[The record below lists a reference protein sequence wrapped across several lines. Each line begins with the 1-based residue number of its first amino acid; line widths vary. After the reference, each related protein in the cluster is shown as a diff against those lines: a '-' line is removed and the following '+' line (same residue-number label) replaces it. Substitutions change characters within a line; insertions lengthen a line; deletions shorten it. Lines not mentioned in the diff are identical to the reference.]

1 MKALKRSKSLTER
14 TVETLRNAIINED
27 FMLGEPLSETLL
39 AESLGISKSPVRE
52 ALAQLKAEGL
62 VTIIP
67 QKGTFV
73 FTLTPKEQKELSQ
86 MRFILEAAALDLA
99 YELNRDKLI
108 KTLKD
113 NLQAMQLQLAKDDLD
128 KYLVFDGSF
137 HIVLFDLCD
146 NSYLRDAY
154 NQVSGKH
161 SALRL
166 RSARRPKHIE
176 KTYADHETFVACI
189 EKDDLSGA
197 KEVLKSH
204 FSRFDDYFRENI
216 EKFAVSNASS
226 TRKARRQQ
234 NRKLKL

>member
-1 MKALKRSKSLTER
+1 MKALKRSKSLTAR

-52 ALAQLKAEGL
+52 ALAQLRAEGL

-73 FTLTPKEQKELSQ
+73 FTLTPKEQTELSQ
-86 MRFILEAAALDLA
+86 MRFILESAALGLA
-99 YELNRDKLI
+99 YELNREKLI
-108 KTLKD
+108 STLKD
-113 NLQAMQLQLAKDDLD
+113 NLEAMQAQLEKDDLD
-128 KYLVFDGSF
+128 KYLVYDRSF

-154 NQVSGKH
+154 TQVSGKH
-161 SALRL
+161 AALRL
-166 RSARRPKHIE
+166 RSAKRPKHIE
-176 KTYADHETFVACI
+176 KTFQDHVRFVACV
-189 EKDDLSGA
+189 ERGDLEGA
-197 KEVLKSH
+197 KQELMHH
-204 FSRFDDYFRENI
+204 FSRFDDYYRENMD
-216 EKFAVSNASS
+216 KFAVSSASS
-226 TRKARRQQ
+226 TRKARQQ

>member
-1 MKALKRSKSLTER
+1 MKALKRSKNLTER

-73 FTLTPKEQKELSQ
+73 FTLTAKEQRELSQ

-99 YELNRDKLI
+99 YELDKDKLV
-108 KTLKD
+108 KALKD
-113 NLQAMQLQLAKDDLD
+113 NLASMELQLSQDNLD

-154 NQVSGKH
+154 NQVAGKH

-176 KTYADHETFVACI
+176 KTFADHKEFVECI
-189 EKDDLSGA
+189 ERDDLVTA
-197 KEVLKSH
+197 KQVLKSH
-204 FSRFDDYFRENI
+204 FCRFDDYYRDNMD
-216 EKFAVSNASS
+216 KFAVSNASS